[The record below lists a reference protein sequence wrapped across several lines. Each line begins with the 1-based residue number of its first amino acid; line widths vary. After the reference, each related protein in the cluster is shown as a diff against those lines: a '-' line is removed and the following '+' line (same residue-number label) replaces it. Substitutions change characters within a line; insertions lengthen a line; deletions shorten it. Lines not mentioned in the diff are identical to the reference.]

1 MHNSEESLIAL
12 NKKLLIYY
20 HVEISQKREH
30 IIQGGW

>member
-1 MHNSEESLIAL
+1 MHNSEESSIAL

-20 HVEISQKREH
+20 HEISQKREH